1 MESESSMSQV
11 HPTVR
16 YLIVCED
23 VQTDPENPRRI
34 TLVGLISAIRS
45 VEQPPFPLLYREIC
59 VFLHLTECRG
69 SAEGRIEIQH
79 ADSGQVVFRTR
90 TRTIPLG
97 SDPLEVVGVTFR
109 LRNCL
114 FQEAGLYWVQ
124 FWYNEQMIAQQ
135 PLLLR

>member
-1 MESESSMSQV
+1 MDQV
-11 HPTVR
+11 PPTVR

-23 VQTDPENPRRI
+23 VQTDPDNPRRM

-45 VEQPPFPLLYREIC
+45 IEQPPFPLLYREIC
-59 VFLHLTECRG
+59 VFLQMTECRG
-69 SAEGRIEIQH
+69 SAEGRIEIHH

-90 TRTIPLG
+90 TRTIPFR

-114 FQEAGLYWVQ
+114 FQEPGLYWIQ
-124 FWYNEQMIAQQ
+124 FWYNEQLIAQQ
-135 PLLLR
+135 PLVLK

>member
-1 MESESSMSQV
+1 MSHV

-23 VQTDPENPRRI
+23 VQTDPDNPRRV

-45 VEQPPFPLLYREIC
+45 MEPTPFPLLYREIC
-59 VFLHLTECRG
+59 VFLQLTECRG
-69 SAEGRIEIQH
+69 SGDGRLEIH
-79 ADSGQVVFRTR
+79 HPDTSQVVFRTR
-90 TRTIPLG
+90 TRTIPFG

-109 LRNCL
+109 IRNCL
-114 FQEAGLYWVQ
+114 FRESGLYSIQ
-124 FWYNEQMIAQQ
+124 FWYNEGIIAEQ

>member
-1 MESESSMSQV
+1 MSQV

-16 YLIVCED
+16 YLILCED
-23 VQTDPENPRRI
+23 VQTDPDNPRRV

-45 VEQPPFPLLYREIC
+45 LEQPPFPLLYREIC
-59 VFLHLTECRG
+59 VFLQLTECRG
-69 SAEGRIEIQH
+69 PADGRIEVHH

-90 TRTIPLG
+90 TRTIPFG
-97 SDPLEVVGVTFR
+97 SDPLEIVGATFR
-109 LRNCL
+109 IRNCL
-114 FQEAGLYWVQ
+114 FQEPGLYWVQ